1 MTDNDANSETERDG
15 EGTPN
20 AAPETSAVAGHESDH
35 GNYRVALENFAGP
48 LDLLLHLIKKEELDI
63 HDIPISKILDQ
74 YMKYL
79 EVMKEL
85 DLDDAGEF
93 LVMAATLMV
102 IKSRMLLPAE
112 EVDLDEEIDPR
123 YELVQQLLEY
133 KRFKDSSQVLLDRA
147 HDAARRVGRPESA
160 RPEPI
165 KKEDRSIDEIG
176 LFDLLQAFAKVLESI
191 GLDAG
196 KKTRNVQVDDKPV
209 RHYVQTLSTR
219 LQTDRSVLFSELM
232 TKVNRPEAIGYFL
245 ALLLLLKQEVVACAQ
260 DGAFGDI
267 RILYK
272 GQSKQQEV
280 EMDLADDFR

>member
-1 MTDNDANSETERDG
+1 MTDANLNTAADAAADRNGDRPADG
-15 EGTPN
+15 DGPDG
-20 AAPETSAVAGHESDH
+20 AS
-35 GNYRVALENFAGP
+35 YRVALENFAGP

-63 HDIPISKILDQ
+63 HDIPISSILTQ

-79 EVMKEL
+79 DVIKEL

-112 EVDLDEEIDPR
+112 EIDLDEEIDPR

-160 RPEPI
+160 RPESI
-165 KKEDRSIDEIG
+165 KKEDKSIDEVG
-176 LFDLLQAFAKVLESI
+176 LFDLLTAFAKVLESI

-196 KKTRNVQVDDKPV
+196 KKTRSVQVDDKPV

-219 LQTDRSVLFSELM
+219 LQSDRSVLFSELM
-232 TKVNRPEAIGYFL
+232 TEVNRSEAIGYFL

-260 DGAFGDI
+260 DGGFGDI

-272 GQSKQQEV
+272 GQSRQQEV
-280 EMDLADDFR
+280 EIDLADDFR

>member
-1 MTDNDANSETERDG
+1 MTDANLNTAADAAADRNGDRPADG
-15 EGTPN
+15 DGPD
-20 AAPETSAVAGHESDH
+20 SAS
-35 GNYRVALENFAGP
+35 YRVALENFAGP

-63 HDIPISKILDQ
+63 HDIPISSILTQ

-79 EVMKEL
+79 DVIKEL

-112 EVDLDEEIDPR
+112 EIDLDEEIDPR

-160 RPEPI
+160 RPESI
-165 KKEDRSIDEIG
+165 KKEDKSIDEVG
-176 LFDLLQAFAKVLESI
+176 LFDLLTAFAKVLESI

-196 KKTRNVQVDDKPV
+196 KKTRSVQVDDKPLP
-209 RHYVQTLSTR
+209 HN
-219 LQTDRSVLFSELM
+219 RSVLFSELM
-232 TKVNRPEAIGYFL
+232 TEVNRSEAIGYFL

-260 DGAFGDI
+260 DGGFGDI

-272 GQSKQQEV
+272 GQSRQQEV
-280 EMDLADDFR
+280 EIDLADDFR